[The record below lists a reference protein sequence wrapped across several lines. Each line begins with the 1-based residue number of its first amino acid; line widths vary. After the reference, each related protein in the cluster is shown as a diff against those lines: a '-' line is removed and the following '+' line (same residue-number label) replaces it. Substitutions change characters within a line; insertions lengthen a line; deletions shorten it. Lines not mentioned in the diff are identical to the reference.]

1 MMSLTTNCLIKYGS
15 IASEK
20 LYLKTL
26 CIYFTETADQGFL
39 LELAVMPR

>member
-20 LYLKTL
+20 LYLKT
-26 CIYFTETADQGFL
+26 CVYFTETADQGFL
-39 LELAVMPR
+39 LELAVMPRY